1 MVDTQEAWDGNI
13 DDAPKH
19 AKNAVCRFLTDSRTN
34 VPAGVEV
41 LWQDDRG
48 LTAEAWMYRLE
59 KMPCPFSRSRLSFGA
74 VLESFPIQRGN
85 R

>member
-1 MVDTQEAWDGNI
+1 VVDTQEAWDGNI

-41 LWQDDRG
+41 LWQDDR
-48 LTAEAWMYRLE
+48 
-59 KMPCPFSRSRLSFGA
+59 
-74 VLESFPIQRGN
+74 
-85 R
+85 